1 MSANTA
7 ALVTTGGSAVLGA
20 ATFSFLG
27 VEFPTFSVIMAITIS
42 VLVRLWVNRKSAKTH
57 ISLMDNLLLSSI
69 SVILSVGFVVE
80 YKLSF
85 FWALIVSAGIA
96 FSGEAVLVTLS
107 DQILGVI
114 KDLFSILKKKIGIG
128 ASASAATPTTAP
140 TNASTT
146 PAQVPTA
153 PTPAPSTPSSPD
165 DPDA

>member
-7 ALVTTGGSAVLGA
+7 ALVTTGGSAVIGA
-20 ATFSFLG
+20 ATVSFLG
-27 VEFPTFSVIMAITIS
+27 VEIPTFSLIMAITMS

-69 SVILSVGFVVE
+69 SVILSVGVVIE
-80 YKLSF
+80 YKLGF
-85 FWALIVSAGIA
+85 FWTVMVSAGIA

-114 KDLFSILKKKIGIG
+114 KDLFAVLKKKIGIG
-128 ASASAATPTTAP
+128 STPAATPTVTP
-140 TNASTT
+140 TNASKT

-153 PTPAPSTPSSPD
+153 PTPTPSTPSSPD